1 MVSVPVYVNGEFLW
15 CCKDYGRAARLCVYL
30 PDGAM
35 LVNRKGEIVTV
46 EARYQ
51 EVVVAGTCRGM
62 YVLNDPLLA
71 GVDGKVIL
79 DVDLDLSRNPYR
91 P

>member
-1 MVSVPVYVNGEFLW
+1 MSVPVRVNGEFLRYCW
-15 CCKDYGRAARLCVYL
+15 FQGLVVRLCVYL
-30 PDGAM
+30 PDGDIA
-35 LVNRKGEIVTV
+35 VNQKNQVITV

-51 EVVVAGTCRGM
+51 ETIVRGTRCGA
-62 YVLNDPLLA
+62 YVLNNPLFA
-71 GVDGKVIL
+71 VDDGKVIL